1 MNIRY
6 CKSYFLLLLL
16 LLFSFVLSCHGR
28 ITKPPKVLTPNNR
41 QMLIMRNSTV
51 TYEISTIW
59 RIGDTS
65 FWVYLK
71 QRKIKVKKIKGW
83 ETWQA
88 MLSIPFSVISFSHI
102 IYLIERGFEIIG
114 ESLRMVINIEYT
126 IVSNIE
132 PLLYCSSW
140 CHEPC
145 DKQTL
150 SLPEEKELK

>member
-1 MNIRY
+1 
-6 CKSYFLLLLL
+6 
-16 LLFSFVLSCHGR
+16 
-28 ITKPPKVLTPNNR
+28 
-41 QMLIMRNSTV
+41 
-51 TYEISTIW
+51 
-59 RIGDTS
+59 
-65 FWVYLK
+65 
-71 QRKIKVKKIKGW
+71 
-83 ETWQA
+83 

-140 CHEPC
+140 CHEPW

-150 SLPEEKELK
+150 SLPVEKEGYNKKF

>member
-1 MNIRY
+1 
-6 CKSYFLLLLL
+6 
-16 LLFSFVLSCHGR
+16 
-28 ITKPPKVLTPNNR
+28 
-41 QMLIMRNSTV
+41 
-51 TYEISTIW
+51 
-59 RIGDTS
+59 
-65 FWVYLK
+65 
-71 QRKIKVKKIKGW
+71 
-83 ETWQA
+83 

-140 CHEPC
+140 CHELC